1 MKYGGGQI
9 CVQWNLGHVGT
20 RHFVST
26 LGPGILSAHWDQAFC
41 QHIGTRHFVSTLG
54 PGILSAH
61 WDQAFCQHIG
71 TRHFVREVALSLE
84 VKNVLV

>member
-41 QHIGTRHFVSTLG
+41 QRGCPVFG
-54 PGILSAH
+54 G
-61 WDQAFCQHIG
+61 
-71 TRHFVREVALSLE
+71 
-84 VKNVLV
+84 

>member
-9 CVQWNLGHVGT
+9 CVQWNLGH
-20 RHFVST
+20 
-26 LGPGILSAHWDQAFC
+26 
-41 QHIGTRHFVSTLG
+41 IGTR
-54 PGILSAH
+54 
-61 WDQAFCQHIG
+61 QHIG

>member
-1 MKYGGGQI
+1 MNE
-9 CVQWNLGHVGT
+9 VWRGT
-20 RHFVST
+20 DLCTVEPRT
-26 LGPGILSAHWDQAFC
+26 RWDQAFC

-71 TRHFVREVALSLE
+71 TRHFVREVVLSLE
-84 VKNVLV
+84 VKMY

>member
-1 MKYGGGQI
+1 MNEVWRGQI

-61 WDQAFCQHIG
+61 WDQVLGPGILSAHWDQAYCQRG
-71 TRHFVREVALSLE
+71 CPVFEG
-84 VKNVLV
+84 